1 MRTNIVIDDKL
12 LKEAQKLTNIS
23 TKKALVHEA
32 LRFLIAFK
40 KRKPLSEIIGEVEF
54 DSSYDY
60 KASRSAK

>member
-23 TKKALVHEA
+23 TKKAIVDEA

-40 KRKPLSEIIGEVEF
+40 KRKPLSDIIGKIEF
-54 DSSYDY
+54 DPTYSH